1 MSPGDGLKKKQ
12 LPFGILGAQQAN
24 SHIGRTYIQA
34 LKRTTQLKKNKNLAD
49 SIQSRPFILDSLGNN
64 AGLRLASL
72 FASCLPVRVEAT
84 SSEVDE
90 VDVAVQRLLDRG
102 VAELERIAAVVSWSV
117 D

>member
-1 MSPGDGLKKKQ
+1 MDLTKKQ
-12 LPFGILGAQQAN
+12 LTFGILGAQQAN
-24 SHIGRTYIQA
+24 SHIGRTYVHTCI
-34 LKRTTQLKKNKNLAD
+34 KKDDTVKKNKNLAD
-49 SIQSRPFILDSLGNN
+49 SIQSRPFRLDSLGNN